1 MAEFTVKRPK
11 LELSYHRPEWI
22 LEYTNMVKEIR
33 EMVPNKINLCFMHIG
48 STAVRGV
55 TARPIIDIC
64 VGVINPLDL
73 ITVRDILSFKGFN
86 YNEARSTMT
95 DLFMEKR
102 GMGKQR
108 FNIHIVEF
116 DGNRW
121 KGMLEFT
128 QFLKN
133 NQVAAKEYGAFKTD
147 LLFRKNLP
155 YEEYERQ
162 KRIYIK
168 KMLDN
173 NK

>member
-1 MAEFTVKRPK
+1 MSEFVVRRPK

-22 LEYTNMVKEIR
+22 LEYTKLVKEIR
-33 EMVPNKINLCFMHIG
+33 ELVPKSIQLCFMHVG

-73 ITVRDILSFKGFN
+73 ITVRDILAYNGFN
-86 YNEARSTMT
+86 YNESRSTIS

-108 FNIHIVEF
+108 FNLHVVEF
-116 DGNRW
+116 DGARW
-121 KGMLEFT
+121 KEMLEFT

-133 NQVAAKEYGAFKTD
+133 NKIAAKEYGEFKTD
-147 LLFRKNLP
+147 LLFRKNYTYDQ
-155 YEEYERQ
+155 YEKE
-162 KRIYIK
+162 KREYIK
-168 KMLDN
+168 KMLA
-173 NK
+173 KK